1 MLDSTA
7 SEEVVHR
14 RSDSV
19 GSGST
24 TSSLESLLGFGDTH
38 GRESAP
44 RVGSKP
50 AGISHGTD
58 ADSSPSPSVAG
69 PQLRSPPKQAGELD
83 SLDAPPSHSMA
94 GKSGGLKAQSKGVP
108 ANVRV
113 FLPSEHFISRR

>member
-14 RSDSV
+14 GSDSV

-24 TSSLESLLGFGDTH
+24 TSGLESLLGSDDTH
-38 GRESAP
+38 GCESAP

-50 AGISHGTD
+50 ASICHGAD
-58 ADSSPSPSVAG
+58 ADSSPSPSVVD

-83 SLDAPPSHSMA
+83 SLDAPPSNSME
-94 GKSGGLKAQSKGVP
+94 GKSGGHKAQSKEVP
-108 ANVRV
+108 AEVRV
-113 FLPSEHFISRR
+113 